1 MGSTAATVAQGAAP
15 VAAAAEIDTDRLMG
29 FVGKAITDFGA
40 LVNGALVVIGDRLG
54 LYRALA
60 DAGPITPAE
69 LAARTGTNER
79 YIREWL
85 DAQTSGGYIVAE
97 GAGRYR
103 LPAEHAIALTDENS
117 PAFVVGGF
125 QLGLASVHST
135 DRLTEAFRTGQGIA
149 WGEHHADLYPG
160 CERLF
165 GPSYRAF
172 LASAWIPSL
181 DGVEDRLRA
190 GATVADLGCGFGTST
205 IVMAQAYPQST
216 FVGFDP
222 HPASVEAAA
231 KAAADAGV
239 GDRVRFDVA
248 TAQDFP
254 GTYDLVAMCDALHDM
269 GDPTGAAVQ
278 ARSALADGGT
288 LMVVE
293 PLAGDRIEDN
303 QNPVSA
309 AYYAFSN
316 FLCTPGSRSQAV
328 GAALGAQ
335 AGERRLREILAS
347 AGFSS
352 VRRVA
357 ESPLNMVLEAK
368 P

>member
-1 MGSTAATVAQGAAP
+1 MTTAASMTETAPKPVTPSAP
-15 VAAAAEIDTDRLMG
+15 VDVDRLMA
-29 FVGKAITDFGA
+29 FVGKAIGDFGA
-40 LVNGALVVIGDRLG
+40 LVNGALVVVGDRLG
-54 LYRALA
+54 LYRAMS
-60 DAGPITPAE
+60 DAGPITAPE
-69 LAARTGTNER
+69 LAARTKTSER
-79 YIREWL
+79 YVREWL
-85 DAQTSGGYIVAE
+85 AAQATGGYLVYE
-97 GAGRYR
+97 GDGRYR

-125 QLGLASVHST
+125 QLGLASARSADTLT
-135 DRLTEAFRTGQGIA
+135 DAFRSGKGIG
-149 WGEHHADLYPG
+149 WGEHDPDLYPG

-172 LASAWIPSL
+172 LASAWIPAL
-181 DGVEDRLRA
+181 DGVEERLQA
-190 GATVADLGCGFGTST
+190 GASVADVGCGYGTST
-205 IVMAQAYPQST
+205 IVMARAFPRST

-222 HPASVEAAA
+222 HPGSVEAATQ
-231 KAAADAGV
+231 AANGAGL
-239 GDRVRFDVA
+239 GDRVRFEVS
-248 TAQDFP
+248 TAQEFA
-254 GTYDLVAMCDALHDM
+254 GTYDLVTICDALHDM
-269 GDPTGAAVQ
+269 GDPAAAAAH

-316 FLCTPGSRSQAV
+316 FLCTPGSLSQET
-328 GAALGAQ
+328 GSALGAQ
-335 AGERRLREILAS
+335 AGERKLSDILAG

-357 ESPLNMVLEAK
+357 ESALNMVIQAK